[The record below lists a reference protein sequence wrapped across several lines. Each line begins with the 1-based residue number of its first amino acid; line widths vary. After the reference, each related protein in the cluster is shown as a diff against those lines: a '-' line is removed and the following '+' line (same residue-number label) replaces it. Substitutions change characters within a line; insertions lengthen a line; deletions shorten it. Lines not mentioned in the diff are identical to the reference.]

1 MIASNTFD
9 LNEQLRHNKIIATT
23 PDPLYSDDLIEVEL
37 EFEAQFELA
46 NNLPLVCLNQLDKNS
61 GQTILLESKDLY
73 LTYDNF
79 HQLLYTGLDFYA
91 VLSNQDRAS
100 FVESEAQR
108 TKAMEQ
114 TKALIDMLQ
123 DHYSVLEAGK

>member
-1 MIASNTFD
+1 MNASNTFD
-9 LNEQLRHNKIIATT
+9 LNEQLRHNKIFATT

-46 NNLPLVCLNQLDKNS
+46 NNLPLVCLNQLDKTS

-79 HQLLYTGLDFYA
+79 HQLLYTGLDFFG
-91 VLSNQDRAS
+91 VMSNQYRAS
-100 FVESEAQR
+100 FVTSDENR

-114 TKALIDMLQ
+114 TKALVEMLQ
-123 DHYSVLEAGK
+123 DHYALLEAGK